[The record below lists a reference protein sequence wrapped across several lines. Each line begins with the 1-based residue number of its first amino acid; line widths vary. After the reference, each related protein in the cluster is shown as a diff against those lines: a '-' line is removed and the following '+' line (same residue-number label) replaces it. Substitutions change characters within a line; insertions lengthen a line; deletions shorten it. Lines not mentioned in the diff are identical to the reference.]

1 VSRRA
6 KLDVMSTE
14 RIRRVMRKEAR
25 ESYVADLRDGRKHR
39 AQTFRSRKR
48 DAAHRRHWKQ
58 NKERDHE

>member
-1 VSRRA
+1 
-6 KLDVMSTE
+6 MSTE